1 MANLHIV
8 SPPLFLSSR
17 RRHFDVNM
25 DMKHFEYTTHG
36 LVSSTGVEARKP
48 DGSLPLHGHF
58 EEEDNDDDDDGDF
71 LMNLK
76 VGKGTH
82 TGTKLATKGVA
93 KSVAKDATNLPKGV
107 IKGESKDERKGD
119 RKRVRKRE
127 NSEERYKRDETSKGR
142 SALTKQKH
150 HRSLLQGG
158 KKDEREDE
166 SREGVPGDEY
176 RFTTGIQHIAM
187 KDPPTVARQSGSGN
201 VKVTS
206 ANASDSASASARAS
220 TSTSASGGSGGSG
233 GNGGDG
239 KQKDRQESDD
249 QSGDRK
255 TNVTNVNDAEEMDE
269 DDEKVDRG
277 NGKKNRLG
285 VFRHKEGGPLAYD
298 VRNILRNVQY
308 SGALVTVDGE
318 SWPMPWELVA
328 KKYVMV

>member
-1 MANLHIV
+1 M
-8 SPPLFLSSR
+8 
-17 RRHFDVNM
+17 
-25 DMKHFEYTTHG
+25 
-36 LVSSTGVEARKP
+36 
-48 DGSLPLHGHF
+48 
-58 EEEDNDDDDDGDF
+58 
-71 LMNLK
+71 
-76 VGKGTH
+76 
-82 TGTKLATKGVA
+82 
-93 KSVAKDATNLPKGV
+93 
-107 IKGESKDERKGD
+107 
-119 RKRVRKRE
+119 
-127 NSEERYKRDETSKGR
+127 
-142 SALTKQKH
+142 
-150 HRSLLQGG
+150 
-158 KKDEREDE
+158 
-166 SREGVPGDEY
+166 PGDEY

-201 VKVTS
+201 VKVT
-206 ANASDSASASARAS
+206 SASARAS